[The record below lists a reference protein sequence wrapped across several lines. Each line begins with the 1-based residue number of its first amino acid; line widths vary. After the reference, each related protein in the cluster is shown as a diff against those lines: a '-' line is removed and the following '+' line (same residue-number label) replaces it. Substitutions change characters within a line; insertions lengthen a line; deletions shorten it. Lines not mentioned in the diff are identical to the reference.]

1 MGSEIIQA
9 KIEINT
15 LANSILKIPKLPETS
30 VASQTL
36 PKINFRK
43 LFLRKKGNDWLY
55 KKTIR
60 VNKSKI
66 VNNVKI

>member
-15 LANSILKIPKLPETS
+15 LANSILKIPKLLETS

-43 LFLRKKGNDWLY
+43 LFLRKMVMTDYTKRLLE
-55 KKTIR
+55 
-60 VNKSKI
+60 
-66 VNNVKI
+66 